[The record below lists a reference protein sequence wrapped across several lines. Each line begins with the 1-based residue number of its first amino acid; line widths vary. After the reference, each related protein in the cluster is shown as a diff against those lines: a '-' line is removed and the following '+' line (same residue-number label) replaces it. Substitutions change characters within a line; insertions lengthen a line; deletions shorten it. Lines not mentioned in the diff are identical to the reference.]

1 MQQIRPRRRKGKSW
15 APRARPAPQWEGAL
29 AIELRREQRVATI
42 DADVKSGLFDATLDD
57 RGLAWYMKTG
67 SSSVGVAVVIV
78 AWLVVGPALF
88 GGDLGDGGACG

>member
-1 MQQIRPRRRKGKSW
+1 MGPTGSAGPPVGR
-15 APRARPAPQWEGAL
+15 AL
-29 AIELRREQRVATI
+29 AIELRREHWVATI

-78 AWLVVGPALF
+78 AWLVVRPALF
-88 GGDLGDGGACG
+88 GDDLGDGGACG